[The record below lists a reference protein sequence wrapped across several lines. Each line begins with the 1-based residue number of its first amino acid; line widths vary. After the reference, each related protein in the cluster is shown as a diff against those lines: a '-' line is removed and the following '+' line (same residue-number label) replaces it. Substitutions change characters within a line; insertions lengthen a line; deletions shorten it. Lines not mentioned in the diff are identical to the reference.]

1 MLRTRILSAAVFAPA
16 LLGVVYVG
24 GFWLHGVCAL
34 CWHSSRFGNSRGC
47 SGLRSAL
54 SRHWSATSAPPRLQ
68 APRLAT
74 STTLLAILV
83 LVSLLSFLAVL
94 KSPAP
99 LEGAHNRVSNLL
111 LAMAYAGVLLPMLGR
126 LRDMD
131 EGLGF
136 CLAAIFCTWGSDTG
150 AYFAGKALG
159 KRKLFELVSPKK
171 TLEGAIGGVICG
183 GLVGLIV
190 QQLFAPSLSEV
201 EAFGL
206 GVIAAVVGAIGDLGE
221 SLLKRSTGIK
231 DSSQLIPGHGGVLDR
246 FDGVM
251 FSAGAVYLYLTLF

>member
-1 MLRTRILSAAVFAPA
+1 MVFAPA

-24 GFWLHGVCAL
+24 GLWLHAVCAVL
-34 CWHSSRFGNSRGC
+34 ALLAFWELSRMFGIAERGFEA
-47 SGLRSAL
+47 GLGYVGTLAITAL
-54 SRHWSATSAPPRLQ
+54 SLGYLPDALGVWIFV
-68 APRLAT
+68 
-74 STTLLAILV
+74 TLLA
-83 LVSLLSFLAVL
+83 FLAVL
-94 KSPAP
+94 RSPAP
-99 LEGAHNRVSNLL
+99 LEGAHHRVSGLL
-111 LAMAYAGVLLPMLGR
+111 LAMAYAGALLPMLGR
-126 LRDMD
+126 LRDMQD
-131 EGLGF
+131 GLGF

-150 AYFAGKALG
+150 AYFVGKAIG

-171 TLEGAIGGVICG
+171 TLEGALGGVICG

-190 QQLFAPSLSEV
+190 QQLFAPSLTEL

-206 GVIAAVVGAIGDLGE
+206 GVVAAVVGAIGDLGE

>member
-1 MLRTRILSAAVFAPA
+1 MLKTRILSAAVFAPA

-24 GFWLHGVCAL
+24 GLWLHGVCAL
-34 CWHSSRFGNSRGC
+34 LALLAFWELSRMFGIAERPFEALVGYLGTSAIAG
-47 SGLRSAL
+47 SAL
-54 SRHWSATSAPPRLQ
+54 GYIDNA
-68 APRLAT
+68 
-74 STTLLAILV
+74 LAILV
-83 LVSLLSFLAVL
+83 LVSLLAFLAVL

-99 LEGAHNRVSNLL
+99 LEGAHHRVSNLL

-190 QQLFAPSLSEV
+190 QQLFAPSLSQV

>member
-1 MLRTRILSAAVFAPA
+1 MVFAPA

-24 GFWLHGVCAL
+24 GVWLHAVCVILAL
-34 CWHSSRFGNSRGC
+34 LAFWELARMFGIAGRPFE
-47 SGLRSAL
+47 
-54 SRHWSATSAPPRLQ
+54 ATLGY
-68 APRLAT
+68 LAT
-74 STTLLAILV
+74 LTIALTTLGYLGDPLAAWVFVTLLAFV
-83 LVSLLSFLAVL
+83 PVL

-99 LEGAHNRVSNLL
+99 LEGAHHRVSSLL
-111 LAMAYAGVLLPMLGR
+111 LAVAYAGALLPMLGR
-126 LRDMD
+126 LRDMN

-150 AYFAGKALG
+150 AYFVGKAVG

-171 TLEGAIGGVICG
+171 TLEGALGGVVAG
-183 GLVGLIV
+183 GIVGIIV
-190 QQLFAPSLSEV
+190 QQLFAPSLSEF

-206 GVIAAVVGAIGDLGE
+206 GVVAAVVGAIGDLGE
-221 SLLKRSTGIK
+221 SLLKRSTGVK